1 MKKLKCEWCGKEK
14 EEISFYIGAS
24 TKPDWCMVEGTG
36 KITCPNCYDK
46 AILEAKIIKQK
57 RKKMN
62 EVNKLLLVIDAINKG
77 EISKEQEQ
85 ELLDLAV
92 KEMEVVK

>member
-1 MKKLKCEWCGKEK
+1 
-14 EEISFYIGAS
+14 
-24 TKPDWCMVEGTG
+24 
-36 KITCPNCYDK
+36 
-46 AILEAKIIKQK
+46 
-57 RKKMN
+57 MN

-92 KEMEVVK
+92 KEMEVVKWKH